1 MWRRRQQGSAIYV
14 VLRMAVALLAIG
26 VLLVLLAGRPTD
38 NRMTNGGGAPSV
50 LLWTMMRSGSR
61 MTQYLLTAQPCSF
74 PAEEPLR
81 RYLRKKD
88 LNASVSVLQD
98 LLDCRF
104 SDRSDNL
111 TGWVNES
118 YMSDPAVWRLCHA
131 FPRVCWDGRL
141 VDALCKA
148 SCLRLVRVVN
158 EGLALALS
166 VLQDSSSNTH
176 IVHLVRDPRGML
188 SSRRELQYGKFVMFY
203 QQKKTD
209 FFRNSEIDVNVLC
222 QRYHHDLAV
231 ATHLNRHYPDRRFPR
246 VACVGLNRRRNRVHR
261 TARLVVLVLI
271 TTLLP
276 AMVAVSNHPSADGDT
291 MGDSVGAP
299 AVSAMDDDA
308 FRFADVTELAHRT
321 ALFLPIGRDAVP
333 SRKAGSQRFRQ
344 PAARPV
350 CLPGVGTP
358 RLPEGMDERITRERR
373 TYQESVPGLPQAYAG
388 TGGLSMPC
396 SGCPAS
402 GWSGWY
408 TLVRYEDIA
417 RQPHR
422 ETRRLYSFM
431 GLEYTPLVASV
442 VSKQTL
448 GFYHTEG
455 KDHPFATSK
464 NSSSSV
470 FAWRSRL
477 SYSEV
482 ERVQQE
488 CGDVLRA
495 YGYRHFSRR
504 QYEKEA
510 ASPLLPLPAGWATP
524 LPANRGDN

>member
-14 VLRMAVALLAIG
+14 VLRLAVALLAIG

-231 ATHLNRHYPDRRFPR
+231 ATHLNRHYPDR
-246 VACVGLNRRRNRVHR
+246 LNRRRNRVHR

-276 AMVAVSNHPSADGDT
+276 AMVAVSNHPSADGGT

-299 AVSAMDDDA
+299 AVRLWTMMRS
-308 FRFADVTELAHRT
+308 
-321 ALFLPIGRDAVP
+321 
-333 SRKAGSQRFRQ
+333 GSQMSQSLLTEQ
-344 PAARPV
+344 PCSFLSEETLCHLEKQDLNASVSLLQDLFACRVSAHPDYLKEWMNGSHVNDARVKNLCQAFPRHMLGREACR
-350 CLPGVGTP
+350 CLVQGV
-358 RLPEGMDERITRERR
+358 
-373 TYQESVPGLPQAYAG
+373 QPQAGAG
-388 TGGLSMPC
+388 
-396 SGCPAS
+396 
-402 GWSGWY
+402 
-408 TLVRYEDIA
+408 
-417 RQPHR
+417 
-422 ETRRLYSFM
+422 
-431 GLEYTPLVASV
+431 
-442 VSKQTL
+442 
-448 GFYHTEG
+448 
-455 KDHPFATSK
+455 
-464 NSSSSV
+464 
-470 FAWRSRL
+470 
-477 SYSEV
+477 
-482 ERVQQE
+482 
-488 CGDVLRA
+488 GD
-495 YGYRHFSRR
+495 
-504 QYEKEA
+504 
-510 ASPLLPLPAGWATP
+510 
-524 LPANRGDN
+524 